1 MERKKIVITLFT
13 ILVLSFLI
21 VGKSFA
27 ANSYSATLTPNNSK
41 VSKGSE
47 VKVTLKLSGIKVDGG
62 LNSLIGTLKF
72 DADVLTFVEVQG
84 LNGWSATYNEDNNKV
99 AIDSGDA
106 TTEDKEI
113 ATFTFKV
120 SESTS
125 ASTAALQFVNISGG
139 NSSLEQEETISD
151 VTTNIG
157 ITNSIAPSPSDN
169 EDDNSGDDN
178 TPTESPSTNNTSNN
192 TSKNT
197 TNNTVNNTNNKTSNN
212 TSNSLVNNAGENNGT
227 TTKNEA
233 MPYTGAETFVIP
245 MLAVIAT
252 LAIVSYVNYKK
263 IDKKY

>member
-13 ILVLSFLI
+13 ILVLSFLM

-72 DADVLTFVEVQG
+72 DADILTFVEAKG
-84 LNGWSATYNEDNNKV
+84 LNGWTATYNEDNNKV

-139 NSSLEQEETISD
+139 NSSLDQEETISD

-169 EDDNSGDDN
+169 GDDNSGDDN

-192 TSKNT
+192 AT
-197 TNNTVNNTNNKTSNN
+197 TNNTNNKANNN
-212 TSNSLVNNAGENNGT
+212 TSNSLVNNAGENLANGT
-227 TTKNEA
+227 T
-233 MPYTGAETFVIP
+233 
-245 MLAVIAT
+245 
-252 LAIVSYVNYKK
+252 NYKK
-263 IDKKY
+263 IDKNY

>member
-1 MERKKIVITLFT
+1 MERRKIVITLFT
-13 ILVLSFLI
+13 ILVLSFLM

-72 DADVLTFVEVQG
+72 DADILTFVEVQG

-139 NSSLEQEETISD
+139 NSSLDQEETISD

-169 EDDNSGDDN
+169 GDDNSGDDN

-192 TSKNT
+192 T
-197 TNNTVNNTNNKTSNN
+197 TNNTANNTNNKTSNN
-212 TSNSLVNNAGENNGT
+212 TSNSLVNNEGENLSNGT

-245 MLAVIAT
+245 MLAVIAA

>member
-13 ILVLSFLI
+13 ILVLSFLM
-21 VGKSFA
+21 VGKAFA

-72 DADVLTFVEVQG
+72 DDDILTFVEAKG
-84 LNGWSATYNEDNNKV
+84 LNGWTATYNEDSNKV

-139 NSSLEQEETISD
+139 NSSLDQEETISD

-169 EDDNSGDDN
+169 GDDNSGDNN

-192 TSKNT
+192 TT
-197 TNNTVNNTNNKTSNN
+197 TNNTNNKTNNN
-212 TSNSLVNNAGENNGT
+212 TSNSLVNNAGENLANGT

-263 IDKKY
+263 IDKNY